1 MGTVIWEIASYGDVI
16 TLLQIFNAISV
27 IFQNGGYQS
36 AAIAISIFVVIGMA
50 VTNLVGGA
58 KETGLTKVF
67 AGFIVF
73 AFGFG
78 TLTSVSIEN
87 RYDGTETQIDNI
99 PVAVAV
105 PASLISSVGLWIT
118 EKSEIAFSNTGSQ
131 RITTDGYLSPLKVIA
146 NLRRATYADSCPSG
160 MSASSNTYNLC
171 YSLRN
176 YMADCAAVKANRDN
190 QSLEM
195 QKDYIVTAM
204 QFNSNAFS
212 TELIKADKSIES
224 LSCSAAYT
232 KIVSELGVTETSRLN
247 ALGGVLGTRAGET
260 GIDKIKSAMEAIAA
274 DSSKATN
281 FANSIYLA
289 QPAEGG
295 TVDYFMKIGAADI
308 AENYSTSIQQR
319 NYEWSLQ
326 ADMFLSIM
334 DKALSIFEA
343 VMYAIAPFIGL
354 MILTGSAGMKTLLLY
369 CQMLLVIQFM
379 PPMLVVVQN
388 IILADMAAY
397 EKSLIAQGMVIGS
410 LDYMISLTKKANEL
424 MGMGGMMATTIV
436 PALAMSLATGSGMAM
451 MGAMRGLAA
460 PPKDTDAVPNS
471 ATQGG
476 TQDFGKLN
484 NSALNRYGDAW
495 TESNKDSV
503 VGVASASDWK
513 SQIDEKHSRASAAE
527 RSYQETRSEVAQA
540 MSDRKFTSSQIASMS
555 AAQASST
562 TDASEWVSSA
572 STSFTD
578 TGQISESNAKMLA
591 GHVGLA
597 ARLGLDFAN
606 VNGEIKEMF
615 TDGLTSNEVQALQ
628 KMYDTGEIDKLQQ
641 SFKDEVIAESTESKS
656 LSVNDSVI
664 DGIVGKADDA
674 YKEANTAKEEYSQS
688 ISTMRGIKAE
698 DSDLEGIYHRLG
710 RDSSMQQEHDRL
722 YDSLNDI
729 EREQY
734 AASMEELSIRMDDD
748 TAKMVA
754 LSSTLKDANRSDDF
768 FDAVTKSGVF
778 STPEIDINELDNR
791 SGNSHLDTSSSK
803 VRTSEPSTTIEGN
816 VPTKAA
822 VEQFAEE
829 NRAIVRQNQEA
840 QERNLPEQGKALQQE
855 NAAIIQKGGDDI
867 AAKSDFSF
875 LNLDQNKED
884 LEKYYDEI
892 KSFFAD
898 EGNSDT
904 SQPKTKEQVVEDANR
919 DIDEQIAYHEKMI
932 DQNSKPLSD
941 HYLSDDTKEFYRQ
954 NIAEHMELKDKL
966 EAEKTKL
973 NSGESY
979 TTSVEL
985 DSDQE
990 WYADRKELSKQ
1001 LEWAE
1006 RVSEALEQETS
1017 TIEQTE
1023 TAKNNFNEFKDLN
1036 DKEISFLKQQID
1048 NIDNNLPYQLE
1059 SGSPEKQHG
1068 MNATSQIPMT
1078 EEADVN
1084 QSAPNLPNSVNVDQ
1098 VKQHYSYLSQKENS
1112 ASTDLERSF
1121 YAANLSALENGNPYS
1136 VDRFSGT
1143 QYVNDKGFNIDGSS
1157 PTTTATSDINKQ
1169 QVMVNDTKLA
1179 DHYDQ
1184 LSQYA
1189 QQSPDGSA
1197 QQQFYRQQM
1206 ENIENDQPYRL
1217 STIENSQQY
1226 VSQYRS
1232 DSIPQQVA
1240 KNNDDASLNAGQAN
1254 AKPVEVEPNNNQR
1267 EVSSEAQKPVA
1278 DENRGSMFN
1287 KGTSNTSGMNN
1298 GEPQEL
1304 GDQQSNDT
1312 IQIANDSLLERH
1324 QSQLEIKIDRTPESS
1339 PSNAFYGKQL
1349 ENLTQHKPYALSQ
1362 DEGSQKYVSKYA
1374 S

>member
-87 RYDGTETQIDNI
+87 RYDGTVTQIDNI

-146 NLRRATYADSCPSG
+146 NLRRATYSDSCPSG
-160 MSASSNTYNLC
+160 MAASSNSYNLC

-176 YMADCAAVKANRDN
+176 YMADCAAVKANRDT

-195 QKDYIVTAM
+195 QKDYILTAM

-212 TELIKADKSIES
+212 TELIKADKSVES
-224 LSCSAAYT
+224 MSCSTAYT
-232 KIVSELGVTETSRLN
+232 RIVSELSATETSRLN
-247 ALGGVLGTRAGET
+247 ALGGVLGTRTGET
-260 GIDKIKSAMEAIAA
+260 GIDKIQSAMAAIAA
-274 DSSKATN
+274 DSTKATN

-289 QPAEGG
+289 HPAEGG
-295 TVDYFMKIGAADI
+295 TVDYFMKIGAGDI
-308 AENYSTSIQQR
+308 AENYATSIQQR

-343 VMYAIAPFIGL
+343 IMYAIAPFIGL
-354 MILTGSAGMKTLLLY
+354 MILTGSTGMKTLLLY

-379 PPMLVVVQN
+379 PPMLVIVQN

-397 EKSLIAQGMVIGS
+397 EKSLIGQGMVVGS
-410 LDYMISLTKKANEL
+410 LDYMIALTKKANEL

-460 PPKDTDAVPNS
+460 PPKDSDAVPNS

-484 NSALNRYGDAW
+484 SSALNRYGDAW

-503 VGVASASDWK
+503 VGVSSASDWK
-513 SQIDEKHSRASAAE
+513 SQIDEKHSRATQAE
-527 RSYQETRSEVAQA
+527 SSYQNTRSDVAQA
-540 MSDRKFTSSQIASMS
+540 MNDQKFTSSQIAKMS
-555 AAQASST
+555 ETQASST
-562 TDASEWVSSA
+562 TDSSDWVSSA

-606 VNGEIKEMF
+606 INGEVKEMF

-641 SFKDEVIAESTESKS
+641 SFKDEVIAESSESKDLTVGNS
-656 LSVNDSVI
+656 KI
-664 DGIVGKADDA
+664 DGQISKVDDA
-674 YKEANTAKEEYSQS
+674 YKEAKTAKEEYSAS

-698 DSDLEGIYHRLG
+698 DSDIEGIYHRLG
-710 RDSSMQQEHDRL
+710 EDIAMKQEHDRL

-734 AASMEELSIRMDDD
+734 AASMEELSLRMDED

-778 STPEIDINELDNR
+778 STPEIDTDSLNQR
-791 SGNSHLDTSSSK
+791 SGNTHLTTSGSQVS
-803 VRTSEPSTTIEGN
+803 TTEPSTTVESN

-822 VEQFAEE
+822 VDQFDEE
-829 NRAIVRQNQEA
+829 NQARVRQAQEA
-840 QERNLPEQGKALQQE
+840 QARAAAENARALQAK
-855 NAAIIQKGGDDI
+855 NAAIIEQGEENI

-875 LNLDQNKED
+875 LNMAQSGEQ
-884 LEKYYDEI
+884 LERYYEKI
-892 KSFFAD
+892 KSFITDSD
-898 EGNSDT
+898 EPET
-904 SQPKTKEQVVEDANR
+904 QRTKEQVIQDANQ
-919 DIDEQIAYHEKMI
+919 DIDEQIAYHDRMI
-932 DQNSKPLSD
+932 AQNSKPLSD
-941 HYLSDDTKEFYRQ
+941 HYLSDDTKEYYRQ
-954 NIAEHMELKDKL
+954 NIADHMELKDKL

-973 NSGESY
+973 NSGQAY
-979 TTSVEL
+979 NTSVEL
-985 DSDQE
+985 DRDQD
-990 WYADRKELSKQ
+990 WYSDRKELSERLATAEQVREMLKQ
-1001 LEWAE
+1001 NIDN
-1006 RVSEALEQETS
+1006 VGVD
-1017 TIEQTE
+1017 E
-1023 TAKNNFNEFKDLN
+1023 TAKNNLDQFTNMNNE
-1036 DKEISFLKQQID
+1036 EISFLKQQIE
-1048 NIDNNLPYQLE
+1048 NIDNNKNY
-1059 SGSPEKQHG
+1059 S
-1068 MNATSQIPMT
+1068 MNKDDSSSARAQRNPTEGIP
-1078 EEADVN
+1078 
-1084 QSAPNLPNSVNVDQ
+1084 L
-1098 VKQHYSYLSQKENS
+1098 
-1112 ASTDLERSF
+1112 
-1121 YAANLSALENGNPYS
+1121 
-1136 VDRFSGT
+1136 
-1143 QYVNDKGFNIDGSS
+1143 
-1157 PTTTATSDINKQ
+1157 
-1169 QVMVNDTKLA
+1169 
-1179 DHYDQ
+1179 
-1184 LSQYA
+1184 
-1189 QQSPDGSA
+1189 
-1197 QQQFYRQQM
+1197 
-1206 ENIENDQPYRL
+1206 
-1217 STIENSQQY
+1217 
-1226 VSQYRS
+1226 
-1232 DSIPQQVA
+1232 
-1240 KNNDDASLNAGQAN
+1240 
-1254 AKPVEVEPNNNQR
+1254 
-1267 EVSSEAQKPVA
+1267 
-1278 DENRGSMFN
+1278 
-1287 KGTSNTSGMNN
+1287 
-1298 GEPQEL
+1298 
-1304 GDQQSNDT
+1304 
-1312 IQIANDSLLERH
+1312 
-1324 QSQLEIKIDRTPESS
+1324 
-1339 PSNAFYGKQL
+1339 
-1349 ENLTQHKPYALSQ
+1349 
-1362 DEGSQKYVSKYA
+1362 
-1374 S
+1374 